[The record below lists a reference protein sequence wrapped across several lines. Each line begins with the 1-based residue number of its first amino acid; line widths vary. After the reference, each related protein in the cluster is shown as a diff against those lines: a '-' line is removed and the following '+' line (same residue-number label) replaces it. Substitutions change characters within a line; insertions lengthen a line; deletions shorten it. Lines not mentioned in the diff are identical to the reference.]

1 MRRLTPGR
9 RESLSCYAMTATTQI
24 SSPCVIRPY
33 SRIAATYDAAAGI
46 RGFIR
51 ARNAFEALVRWDGIT
66 FDFALDVG
74 CGTGLFSCYLG
85 RCWRVPVFGV
95 GSSPEMLRGAPV
107 NWRSPTVRV

>member
-33 SRIAATYDAAAGI
+33 SRIAAIYDAAAGI

-51 ARNAFEALVRWDGIT
+51 ARNAFEALVRGDGIT
-66 FDFALDVG
+66 FDTALDVG
-74 CGTGLFSCYLG
+74 CGTGLFACYFG
-85 RCWRVPVFGV
+85 RCWGVPVFWV
-95 GSSPEMLRGAPV
+95 DSSPEMLRVAACHC
-107 NWRSPTVRV
+107 RSPHV